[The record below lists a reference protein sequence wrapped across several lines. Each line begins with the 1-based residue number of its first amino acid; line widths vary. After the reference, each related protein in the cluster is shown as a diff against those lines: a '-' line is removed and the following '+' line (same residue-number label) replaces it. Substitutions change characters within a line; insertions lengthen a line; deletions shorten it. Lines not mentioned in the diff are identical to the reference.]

1 MRNETRKLFEQYTQ
15 RVAAL
20 NGVSDTA
27 KTFSVEPSVQQTL
40 EAKIQESSEFL
51 SKINMTGVRELKGE
65 KIGLGVSGPIAART
79 NVDSSARS
87 PRDVAAL
94 DKHGYECQFTEFD
107 TFIRYSA
114 LDSWAKFPQ
123 FQAMLRDAIIQRQAL
138 DRMVIGF
145 NGISIAAASN
155 HTENPMLQDVN
166 KGWLQKYRED
176 APARVLSEVVD
187 SSGKIA
193 VGPGGDYRNLDAL
206 VYDAVNELIDPWHRE
221 STDLVAICGRKLLSD
236 KYFPLINR
244 DNRPSE
250 QAPLDMIISQK
261 RLGGIQA
268 VRAPYF
274 PDGKI
279 LITSLENLSLY
290 WQEGARR
297 RYMKEVP
304 ERNRIENYESSNDDY
319 VVEDYGFGCLVE
331 NIELVEPTEPGDG

>member
-123 FQAMLRDAIIQRQAL
+123 FQAMLRDAIIKRQAL
-138 DRMVIGF
+138 DRMVIG
-145 NGISIAAASN
+145 G
-155 HTENPMLQDVN
+155 L
-166 KGWLQKYRED
+166 
-176 APARVLSEVVD
+176 APRMQ
-187 SSGKIA
+187 GT
-193 VGPGGDYRNLDAL
+193 GTPN
-206 VYDAVNELIDPWHRE
+206 
-221 STDLVAICGRKLLSD
+221 
-236 KYFPLINR
+236 
-244 DNRPSE
+244 
-250 QAPLDMIISQK
+250 
-261 RLGGIQA
+261 
-268 VRAPYF
+268 
-274 PDGKI
+274 
-279 LITSLENLSLY
+279 
-290 WQEGARR
+290 
-297 RYMKEVP
+297 VP
-304 ERNRIENYESSNDDY
+304 A
-319 VVEDYGFGCLVE
+319 
-331 NIELVEPTEPGDG
+331 